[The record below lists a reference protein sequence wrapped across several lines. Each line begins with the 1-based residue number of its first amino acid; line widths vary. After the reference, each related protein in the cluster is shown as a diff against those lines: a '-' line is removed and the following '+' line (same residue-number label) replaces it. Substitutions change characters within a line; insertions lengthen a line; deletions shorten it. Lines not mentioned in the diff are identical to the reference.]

1 VREFSDLFEGV
12 GKLPTDYDIRLATGA
27 AYVDPVVSA
36 AVRLPFGFEKRVFE
50 KLDRMVADK
59 IIFPEVEPTEW
70 VSRMLVVGKLDGYV
84 RICLDPS
91 NLNKTIQ
98 RQHFMVPK
106 VEQEF
111 GKIGNA
117 KYFCRLDAAS
127 GFYQILL
134 SERLSYLCTVAI
146 SVTKRRFRLLRLPFW
161 LVSAP
166 EVYLQLQ
173 QMSGLF
179 GDLQGVLIYFDD
191 FLVMGDTLE
200 ELEAN

>member
-1 VREFSDLFEGV
+1 
-12 GKLPTDYDIRLATGA
+12 
-27 AYVDPVVSA
+27 
-36 AVRLPFGFEKRVFE
+36 
-50 KLDRMVADK
+50 
-59 IIFPEVEPTEW
+59 
-70 VSRMLVVGKLDGYV
+70 
-84 RICLDPS
+84 
-91 NLNKTIQ
+91 
-98 RQHFMVPK
+98 
-106 VEQEF
+106 
-111 GKIGNA
+111 
-117 KYFCRLDAAS
+117 
-127 GFYQILL
+127 L